1 VAFDDCVGEAE
12 RKRSD
17 VKIEIPGGL
26 GGLRLIA
33 GKSALGR
40 QLNPLAR
47 NVTIVAD
54 ASIYTMGLKQH
65 A

>member
-1 VAFDDCVGEAE
+1 MESDDCVGEAE
-12 RKRSD
+12 RKCSD
-17 VKIEIPGGL
+17 VKRYPEDGRA
-26 GGLRLIA
+26 RLIA

-54 ASIYTMGLKQH
+54 ASIYTMELKQH